1 MTLQGNMLV
10 DWDAYAQARSELGT
24 AFVRILGYFQEDGIK
39 SVAAIEAAMR
49 AGNAAALVIPAHTLK
64 GEARQFGAEPLAIA
78 AERIETIA
86 RACVEKRDSPDEA
99 LAHIVD
105 IRPLLKRRW
114 SCCSVRP
121 IRWWRASRASADAQ
135 WAAFDLSADRWP
147 ALVLFGLAVELD
159 VIFQPHPG
167 DHVELAFEHVDMF
180 LFTLKD

>member
-64 GEARQFGAEPLAIA
+64 GEARQFGAEPLAVA

-105 IRPLLKRRW
+105 IRPLFEATLELLQREANPLVARKPGFGRR
-114 SCCSVRP
+114 VMGG
-121 IRWWRASRASADAQ
+121 
-135 WAAFDLSADRWP
+135 F
-147 ALVLFGLAVELD
+147 
-159 VIFQPHPG
+159 
-167 DHVELAFEHVDMF
+167 
-180 LFTLKD
+180 